1 MPKGRYV
8 DTLTINWHITE
19 ACNFQCKYCFAKW
32 TRHDQKEIL
41 HMPSKV
47 GLLLEEIS
55 QLPSLLDFKVLRL
68 NLVGGEIFL
77 YPKPLLHILQEAKT
91 RNMHLSAITNG
102 SLLNQRLNELI
113 ATYFETIGFSVDSLN
128 ATTNTA
134 IGRGIKRKAMDIA
147 QIKADISSIRA
158 CNPQIQLKIN
168 TVVNSYNYGE
178 YLGDF
183 IQSVQPHKWKIFKML
198 PIIDRSLAIDD
209 KEFQAF
215 LDRHQQFTS
224 IISSENNDEMTHSY
238 LMLDPFG
245 RFFQNR
251 KEQEG
256 YIYSAPI
263 IETGI
268 QKNIKTDSI

>member
-1 MPKGRYV
+1 MWSSLFVLFVTLNLNLLFRSRIEADLRLGFYNLKMPKGRYV

-113 ATYFETIGFSVDSLN
+113 ATYFKNIGFSVDSLN
-128 ATTNTA
+128 ATRTQPLGVALREKQWISHKLKRILIPFARA
-134 IGRGIKRKAMDIA
+134 IPK
-147 QIKADISSIRA
+147 
-158 CNPQIQLKIN
+158 
-168 TVVNSYNYGE
+168 YN
-178 YLGDF
+178 
-183 IQSVQPHKWKIFKML
+183 
-198 PIIDRSLAIDD
+198 
-209 KEFQAF
+209 
-215 LDRHQQFTS
+215 
-224 IISSENNDEMTHSY
+224 
-238 LMLDPFG
+238 
-245 RFFQNR
+245 
-251 KEQEG
+251 
-256 YIYSAPI
+256 
-263 IETGI
+263 
-268 QKNIKTDSI
+268 